1 MKTIIKTLFICTVAI
16 SLASCKTS
24 NTVGNEIIKAQIEKQ
39 VTKKDF
45 STTYNM
51 AIPLGG
57 KSIHLSGS
65 SYFLDLSNDS
75 LKVYLPYF
83 GRAYSAPYD
92 TRGGGFDF
100 VSTKFEYDSTRKK
113 SGWNIK
119 IETKDTNPHT
129 RFYMDIM
136 DNGKIILSA
145 SDNNRQSITFYG
157 QISLSD
163 NQ

>member
-1 MKTIIKTLFICTVAI
+1 MLLF
-16 SLASCKTS
+16 SCKTS
-24 NTVGNEIIKAQIEKQ
+24 NNIGNEILKAQIEKQ
-39 VTKKDF
+39 VTEKKF
-45 STTYNM
+45 SSIYSM
-51 AIPLGG
+51 AIPQGG

-65 SYFLDLSNDS
+65 SYFLNLSNDS

-92 TRGGGFDF
+92 MRGGGFDF

-113 SGWNIK
+113 SGWSIK

-163 NQ
+163 KQ

>member
-1 MKTIIKTLFICTVAI
+1 MKTIIYSLFICVALTFL
-16 SLASCKTS
+16 SSCKS
-24 NTVGNEIIKAQIEKQ
+24 NTLDKEILRAKIERQ
-39 VTKKDF
+39 VAEKNF
-45 STTYNM
+45 STTYDM

-57 KSIHLSGS
+57 KSISLSGS
-65 SYFLDLSNDS
+65 SYFLNISNDS

-83 GRAYSAPYD
+83 GRAYIAPYD
-92 TRGGGFDF
+92 MKGGGFDF
-100 VSTKFEYDSTRKK
+100 TSTQFEYEATRKK

-119 IETKDTNPHT
+119 IETDDTSPQT
-129 RFYMDIM
+129 RFFIDIM
-136 DNGKIILSA
+136 DNGKIILNA